1 MRIFRV
7 AVAALGY
14 TVAVIGAAY
23 AGTRALAWM
32 YDNLT
37 YPQGMLVCAAVFFA
51 WMVFPAK
58 HFTNNGQRWP
68 WEPKQ

>member
-7 AVAALGY
+7 AATALGY

-23 AGTRALAWM
+23 AGKRALAWM
-32 YDNLT
+32 FENLT
-37 YPQGMLVCAAVFFA
+37 YPQGMLVFAATFFA
-51 WMVFPAK
+51 YMVLPAK

-68 WEPKQ
+68 WRKG